1 MAQVSK
7 ELADKLVLIAQR
19 QLQASKRFRQRRFE
33 DIRKN
38 EDLYA
43 DKPRPALPGR
53 FNVPIDSVI
62 VQGFTNTL
70 LSKIDNPPILQFEK
84 TRSQDLFAA
93 RKTTAAWQIDSA

>member
-70 LSKIDNPPILQFEK
+70 LSKIDNPPIISFDKIETK
-84 TRSQDLFAA
+84 DLFAG
-93 RKTTAAWQIDSA
+93 RKVSAAWKID